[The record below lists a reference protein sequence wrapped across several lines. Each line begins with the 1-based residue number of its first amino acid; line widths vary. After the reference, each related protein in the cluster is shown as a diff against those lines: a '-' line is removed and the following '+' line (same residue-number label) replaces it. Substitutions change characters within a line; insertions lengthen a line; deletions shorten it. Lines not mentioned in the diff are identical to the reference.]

1 MSARYF
7 LRILL
12 IGALAFFTFLMVRL
26 SLPYTAMNS
35 GVDFLTTK
43 QRVYHIFYWRVSF
56 YTHVFTSCLVLIAG
70 FTQFNPWL
78 LRRYPKVHRRMGW
91 VYLVTVIG
99 VSGPAAFMM
108 AWHANG
114 GLPARTSFTLL
125 SLLWVSYTFYAGWKV
140 VKKDFATHGAFMFRS
155 YAVTLSAITLR
166 LYTYISAFLPLAASP
181 REIYITTAWLSWV
194 PNLLIAE
201 MLIRSGWVE
210 KIYRSPVSAP

>member
-7 LRILL
+7 LRILS

-155 YAVTLSAITLR
+155 YALTLSAITLR

>member
-155 YAVTLSAITLR
+155 YALTLSAITLR

>member
-1 MSARYF
+1 MSIRYF
-7 LRILL
+7 LRVAAIA
-12 IGALAFFTFLMVRL
+12 ALAFFTFLMVRL

-35 GVDFLTTK
+35 NVGFLTTK

-78 LRRYPKVHRRMGW
+78 LRRYPRVHRRMGW
-91 VYLVTVIG
+91 VYLVTVVF

-125 SLLWVSYTFYAGWKV
+125 SLLWVLFTFYAGWKV
-140 VKKDFATHGAFMFRS
+140 VKKDFAAHGAFMFRS
-155 YAVTLSAITLR
+155 YALTLSAITLR

-181 REIYITTAWLSWV
+181 REIYITTAWLSWA
-194 PNLLIAE
+194 PNLIIAE

-210 KIYRSPVSAP
+210 KIYRSPVSA